1 MVKKEGNRSLLDG
14 GKDNITLENLE
25 ERDHNKYA
33 IARMNYLR
41 VTGTQRSLEEAN
53 LLCI

>member
-1 MVKKEGNRSLLDG
+1 MAKKEGNRSLLDG
-14 GKDNITLENLE
+14 GKDITLENLE
-25 ERDHNKYA
+25 ERDHNKNA

>member
-1 MVKKEGNRSLLDG
+1 MAKKEGNRSLLDG
-14 GKDNITLENLE
+14 GKDITLENLE

-53 LLCI
+53 LL